1 MPAVLPMALNTPPV
15 MPTISF
21 GAVSATT
28 AKPRLPKPLPK
39 NARLMTAITSTCE
52 ST

>member
-1 MPAVLPMALNTPPV
+1 MPAVLPRALNTPPV
-15 MPTISF
+15 MPIISR

-28 AKPRLPKPLPK
+28 LKPRFPKPLPK
-39 NARLMTAITSTCE
+39 NARLITAITSHWA